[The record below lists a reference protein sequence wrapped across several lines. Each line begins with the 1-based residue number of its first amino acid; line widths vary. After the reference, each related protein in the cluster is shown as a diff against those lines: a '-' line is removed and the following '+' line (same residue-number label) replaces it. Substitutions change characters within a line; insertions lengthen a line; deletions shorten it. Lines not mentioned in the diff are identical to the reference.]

1 MNDVVLRQVVEW
13 VFKDSVSSPLA
24 QVKNGINAAKQ
35 AAEQYKQSAQQS
47 MSGASSAFKEQT
59 AAATNAAK
67 ASKESIS
74 QVKADTEGVAKAI
87 KDVPK
92 EHATDFKAKTD
103 TEKIK
108 QYRSEA
114 EKAGKPIKTPLSADD
129 KASPVLQK
137 YRENVESAEKS
148 STRFR
153 DIVAGSFVGQAAIAG
168 VNAIRNSLTSM
179 TSDLSASIA
188 TWSTF
193 EQNMHNIGQSK
204 EEIAGTEKQLQ
215 DYAAKTIYSANDMA
229 ATYSQLA
236 AVGTKGTTQLVEGF
250 GGLAAASNDPIQA
263 MRTLSQQATQMAA
276 KPKVQWQDFMLILQQ
291 SPAGM
296 AAVAKT
302 MGMSTGELV
311 KNVQAGKVATQD
323 FFDAIKK
330 TGTNANFNAMA
341 TQYKTIGDAMDG
353 LRESLVQQLT
363 PAWGMMSKVGID
375 AISGISDKLS
385 SIDFTALASKAI
397 AMGKEIADQLKSLSS
412 LKGFIVPLIVV
423 IGQTIETV
431 FSMAW
436 NVLKTFAMSFA
447 ANVEAPLS
455 KSKAAHNVGKIK
467 AAFDDFRRA
476 IAPVMQAVGGFLGV
490 LAGNAVSGIL
500 RTIQNI
506 AKGFTETGNGADSAK
521 KKMDFSSI
529 TKAIQGL
536 SRGFNDW
543 YKGMAP
549 VLSDLG
555 EIIGIIA
562 KGAWEAFSGI
572 LKSIGEAFGIA
583 GSKASG
589 SQGALNA
596 IKGMLDWLLQ
606 HKRALETVGKIL
618 VGMFAFK
625 IATHALSTGVGLVG
639 KLVDYVA
646 NFKGIHGI
654 LDKVLK
660 FTGLKNLQT
669 TLTTVQGIYKTM
681 QNMTGIGMGKGG
693 AAGMGG
699 AMNLGGSL
707 QTMRSAGGFGG
718 LSTLGKVATGAA
730 GVGVAASS
738 GLDLYSAIKEKNPT
752 KKFED
757 YGKSAGTAIG
767 GGIGLWFGGPL
778 GAALGAEVGKVIG
791 GWTGKGAK
799 QAVDGWNMAAKGM
812 KPPEGIGFNR
822 MGYEAKHVSDTMV
835 KAFNGVTSW
844 IGKNW
849 KGIGLL
855 LVNPVAGAV
864 ELLYD
869 NNKGFKKWVDGLWK
883 SVKGGFG
890 TLAKNVKGAWKKVVD
905 VGKNVLKG
913 GASLLK
919 GILLAPFVLLVATIV
934 AIGKLLKKP
943 LEALWGGIK
952 KVNKKYLAPIGK
964 AMIKPFTDFGNW
976 FAKDTKVG
984 KAFTKWSSGF
994 AKDIKKMGLG
1004 GAIKK
1009 QFQDMSTAI
1018 GKSKF
1023 GKDWDKFWSN
1033 TNKTTTKWGKDFGK
1047 WWDKTSTKFGKGW
1060 NSYWGKVGGQFKDK
1074 WSGYHSGYDKF
1085 ASGMN
1090 SWWNKYSTAF
1100 GKNWNGFWGD
1110 VGSWMQKKWS
1120 GYNKGYND
1128 FASGM
1133 NSWWDKFSTGFLKG
1147 WNSFWGGVGD
1157 WFKKLFGK
1165 INDYAKDAINGVI
1178 GFINGGI
1185 DGVNWVIHLF
1195 GGSKNALGTIKKL
1208 ANGTKQHTGGPA
1220 LINDQPGPQYRE
1232 LFRNPGENW
1241 QYFDQRNVVVPDLKP
1256 GAVVVPAKV
1265 SEPAIQTGQI
1275 PHYAGGV
1282 GDWLGKAASSVGSA
1296 VGGAANWVGGK
1307 LSAFAGWAKDKVA
1320 GITDFLK
1327 HPLQNLEKVWDKAV
1341 SGLLPKNDFA
1351 EAFGPAVGHK
1361 LLDSIVDP
1369 IKKLFEHQK
1378 GDLEAKS
1385 VAGQPKA
1392 AIAWLPT
1399 VKRLM
1404 QEMGAKPPIGID
1416 AEAAAFVREIA
1427 RESGGNPAIRQT
1439 VWDKNMAN
1447 GNPAMGLLQF
1457 IPGTFMSYAVP
1468 GHTNIL
1474 NGEDQI
1480 RATINAYMHS
1490 GAWDRIGTGR
1500 QINFLANGG
1509 HFTTPTPAVIAED
1522 GDEFVINP
1530 SKPNAPSLLGKLVAR
1545 MSETHPKLD
1554 LSGFIGNSDDDSNS
1568 VSDKL
1573 DRLIGLLTSID
1584 GKDMQPVLDLD
1595 SAQQKLTRKSVQQ
1608 RNIYQYTKGER
1619 Q

>member
-1 MNDVVLRQVVEW
+1 
-13 VFKDSVSSPLA
+13 
-24 QVKNGINAAKQ
+24 
-35 AAEQYKQSAQQS
+35 
-47 MSGASSAFKEQT
+47 MSGASSAYKEQAT
-59 AAATNAAK
+59 AATNAAK
-67 ASKESIS
+67 ASKDSIS
-74 QVKADTEGVAKAI
+74 QVKADAAGAAKAI

-92 EHATDFKAKTD
+92 QHATDFTAKTD

-114 EKAGKPIKTPLSADD
+114 EKAGKPVKTPLSADD

-137 YRENVESAEKS
+137 YKENVESAEKS

-153 DIVAGSFVGQAAIAG
+153 DIVAGSFVGQAAVAG
-168 VNAIRNSLTSM
+168 VNAIRNSLAGM
-179 TSDLSASIA
+179 TSDLSSSVA

-263 MRTLSQQATQMAA
+263 MKTLSQQATQMAA

-302 MGMSTGELV
+302 MGMSTGDLV

-341 TQYKTIGDAMDG
+341 TQYKTMGDAMDG

-363 PAWGMMSKVGID
+363 PAWKMMSSVGIG
-375 AISGISDKLS
+375 AISGLSDKLS
-385 SIDFTALASKAI
+385 SIDFTSLASKAI
-397 AMGKEIADQLKSLSS
+397 TMGKEIADQLKSLAS
-412 LKGFIVPLIVV
+412 LKDFIVPLIVV

-431 FSMAW
+431 FGMAW

-447 ANVEAPLS
+447 ANVETPLS
-455 KSKAAHNVGKIK
+455 KSKAADNVGKIK
-467 AAFDDFRRA
+467 AAFDDFRQA
-476 IAPVMQAVGGFLGV
+476 IAPVMKAVGGFLGV

-500 RTIQNI
+500 RTIQGI
-506 AKGFTETGNGADSAK
+506 SKGFTETGSSADDAK
-521 KKMDFSSI
+521 KKMDFSSV
-529 TKAIQGL
+529 TKTIQGL

-543 YKGMAP
+543 YQKMKP
-549 VLSDLG
+549 ITSDLG
-555 EIIGIIA
+555 EIFGIVV

-572 LKSIGEAFGIA
+572 LKSIGDAFGIA

-589 SQGALNA
+589 SKGALA
-596 IKGMLDWLLQ
+596 TIKGMLDWLLQ
-606 HKRALETVGKIL
+606 HKEALETVGKIL

-625 IATHALSTGVGLVG
+625 IATGALSTGVGLVG
-639 KLVDYVA
+639 KLVDSVA
-646 NFKGIHGI
+646 GFKGMSGI

-730 GVGVAASS
+730 GIGVAASS

-799 QAVDGWNMAAKGM
+799 QAVDGWNRAAKGM

-835 KAFNGVTSW
+835 KAFDGVTSW
-844 IGKNW
+844 LGKNW

-864 ELLYD
+864 KLLYD
-869 NNKGFKKWVDGLWK
+869 NNKGFKKWVDDIWK
-883 SVKGGFG
+883 NVKGGFD
-890 TLAKNVKGAWKKVVD
+890 TFAKNVKGAWKKIVD

-913 GASLLK
+913 GASILK
-919 GILLAPFVLLVATIV
+919 GILLAPFVLLVATV
-934 AIGKLLKKP
+934 VGIGKLLKKP
-943 LEALWGGIK
+943 MEALWGGIQD
-952 KVNKKYLAPIGK
+952 VNKKYLAPIGK

-976 FAKDTKVG
+976 FTKDTKVG
-984 KAFTKWSSGF
+984 KAISKWSSGF
-994 AKDIKKMGLG
+994 MKDVKKMGLG
-1004 GAIKK
+1004 DAIKK

-1023 GKDWDKFWSN
+1023 GKDWDKFWGD

-1047 WWDKTSTKFGKGW
+1047 WWDKTSTSFGKGW
-1060 NSYWGKVGGQFKDK
+1060 NSYWGDVGDQFKDK
-1074 WSGYHSGYDKF
+1074 WSGFHSGYDKF

-1090 SWWNKYSTAF
+1090 SWWDKYSTAF
-1100 GKNWNGFWGD
+1100 GKGWNGFWGN
-1110 VGSWMQKKWS
+1110 VGDWMKDKWS
-1120 GYNKGYND
+1120 GFHSGYD
-1128 FASGM
+1128 KFTSGM
-1133 NSWWDKFSTGFLKG
+1133 NSWWDQFSSGFMKG

-1157 WFKKLFGK
+1157 MFKHTFGK
-1165 INDYAKDAINGVI
+1165 IVDFAKDIMNGVI

-1185 DGVNWVIHLF
+1185 SGVNWVINLF
-1195 GGSKNALGTIKKL
+1195 GGGKNTLHEIKKL
-1208 ANGTKQHTGGPA
+1208 ANGTRQHEGGPA

-1232 LFRNPGENW
+1232 LFRNPGEGW

-1256 GAVVVPAKV
+1256 GATVVPAKV
-1265 SEPAIQTGQI
+1265 SEPAIQSGQM
-1275 PHYAGGV
+1275 PRYAGGV
-1282 GDWLGKAASSVGSA
+1282 GDWLGKAAGAVGNA
-1296 VGGAANWVGGK
+1296 VGGAANWVSGK
-1307 LSAFAGWAKDKVA
+1307 MSAFAGWAKDKVE

-1341 SGLLPKNDFA
+1341 SGLLPKAEFA
-1351 EAFGPAVGHK
+1351 QAFAPALGHK

-1378 GDLEAKS
+1378 GDLEAQS

-1392 AIAWLPT
+1392 AAAWLPT

-1404 QEMGAKPPIGID
+1404 QEMGANPPMGID

-1427 RESGGNPAIRQT
+1427 RESGGNAGIKQT

-1447 GNPAMGLLQF
+1447 GDPAMGLLQF
-1457 IPGTFMSYAVP
+1457 IPSTFMSYAVP

-1509 HFTTPTPAVIAED
+1509 HFTTPTPALIAED

-1530 SKPNAPSLLGKLVAR
+1530 SKPNAPSLLHGLVAR
-1545 MSETHPKLD
+1545 MTEVHPKLD
-1554 LSGFIGNSDDDSNS
+1554 LSGYDANNNDDSSS
-1568 VSDKL
+1568 VTDKL
-1573 DRLIGLLTSID
+1573 DRLIDLLTSID
-1584 GKDMQPVLDLD
+1584 GKDYSPILDLD
-1595 SAQQKLTRKSVQQ
+1595 DAHKKLSRKSLGE
-1608 RNIYQYTKGER
+1608 RNIIAFEGGER